1 MEVPYFWLGGE
12 AETVAAE
19 IETYEQLA
27 AEAAL
32 IDLTDSQT
40 DE

>member
-1 MEVPYFWLGGE
+1 MTIPYHWLGSE

-27 AEAAL
+27 REAAL
-32 IDLTDSQT
+32 IDLTDAQA